1 MANIFD
7 IPTKQTYVDTYVPLP
22 FQAIAAVGDK
32 IQKQNAD
39 TESAMSALQNE
50 IAKLN
55 VVGQV
60 EVGPGV
66 FRPTGYKEHKD
77 NLLKNT
83 ESIFNKI
90 AEDHIAGKTDANQFT
105 TAFNNARKE
114 ILGDY
119 EKLKFASGNSKTI
132 DEQAKLV
139 RLNKD
144 SASDKSVLNLHYK
157 ENQRLLDNPFS
168 NEYMGAA
175 IDEITNE
182 NQAQHQT
189 AAGIQ
194 KKFLGREQYTSPDGI
209 RRYTTKS
216 GVSKN
221 DIINLVNSSF
231 DNDPIGHQAARRINF
246 ELEGQKD
253 QNGNDV
259 TWNTPYSYTQ
269 KVKDAKGHEKEVTI
283 NTTVG
288 DYKYNKYKEKYT
300 QGVIAIAETTD
311 FNDHYVNMNTGRG
324 GGRGN
329 GEDKDPSSDVTPMDQ
344 NILNPS
350 GKIDLN
356 ANNPLKEFGQFDDNG
371 NFISNNITMN
381 NSLKELDP
389 SYADPKLANP
399 LNLIATTSSAGA
411 ITATQKGQVVLSNE
425 KLKMVKNYYKNVMPT
440 SFKGTVDEYI
450 QSEAKK
456 LGTDIDGIGNI
467 AIGLIAKNYK
477 EATSFQKA
485 IPVFNATTKKSLTDR
500 FLPSDSNPA
509 GSIVNSEVRD
519 MNGVNK
525 VFEDNEEKIKAFQKS
540 NIITGSNNL
549 PGYFVVQL
557 QNGDYLQVDFQDPVL
572 KANHEDLINFNNSIS
587 NTLKTPIS
595 SETVKENNSSVN
607 ERYNSSVNKINK
619 QLLNLDQKTQ
629 KSMTPRAEKAKEV
642 LKNWKNN
649 YNQNIDILKE
659 NGYVLALSRKVNIAG
674 QLQDVAVFNK
684 YATNQNG
691 VDQKIYIVN
700 PDGQFIKEN
709 QANINAAI
717 MPYLFQNNIQNAL
730 STETDAKKSTNLYIK

>member
-311 FNDHYVNMNTGRG
+311 FNDHYVNMNTGGG
-324 GGRGN
+324 GGRREGQ
-329 GEDKDPSSDVTPMDQ
+329 DKDPQNPIVPMDQ
-344 NILNPS
+344 MFLNKS
-350 GKIDLN
+350 GKVDLN
-356 ANNPLKEFGQFDDNG
+356 VNNPFKEFGQFDDNG
-371 NFISNNITMN
+371 NFTSNNITMN
-381 NSLKELDP
+381 NSLKEMSP
-389 SYADPKLANP
+389 SFADPNKAN
-399 LNLIATTSSAGA
+399 LLDLRAVGSSAFG
-411 ITATQKGQVVLSNE
+411 IPQSQKGQVVLSNE
-425 KLKMVKNYYKNVMPT
+425 KLKMVKNYYKNIIPP

-450 QSEAKK
+450 QNEAKR
-456 LGTDIDGIGNI
+456 LRTDIDGIGNI
-467 AIGLIAKNYK
+467 AIGLMAKNYK
-477 EATSFQKA
+477 EAVSSQKA
-485 IPVFNATTKKSLTDR
+485 TPVFNQPTQESLTSR
-500 FLPSDSNPA
+500 LLPSANNPS
-509 GSIVNSEVRD
+509 GFIVNAEIKD
-519 MNGVNK
+519 MNGNNIVY
-525 VFEDNEEKIKAFQKS
+525 EDNENKIKTFDKS
-540 NIITGSNNL
+540 NIITGSNSL
-549 PGYFVVQL
+549 PGYFVVKL
-557 QNGDYLQVDFQDPVL
+557 ANGDYVQANFQDPIL
-572 KANHEDLINFNNSIS
+572 TANHKDLINFNNSIS
-587 NTLKTPIS
+587 NTLKIPIS
-595 SETVKENNSSVN
+595 NEVINKNNSSID
-607 ERYNSSVNKINK
+607 ERYNSGINQINK
-619 QLLNLDQKTQ
+619 ELLSLDAKTA
-629 KSMTPRAEKAKEV
+629 KSVTGQVEKAKES
-642 LKNWKNN
+642 LKNWKDN
-649 YNQNIDILKE
+649 YNKNIEYLDD
-659 NGYVLALSRKVNIAG
+659 NGYKLAVTRKINIGG

-684 YATNQNG
+684 YATNESG
-691 VDQKIYIVN
+691 VDQKIFIVN
-700 PDGQFIKEN
+700 QDGQFIQED

-717 MPYLFQNNIQNAL
+717 MPYLFQNNIKNAL
-730 STETDAKKSTNLYIK
+730 STEAKAKTGTNLYN